1 MMGGMSE
8 AYTETVLDHFRNPR
22 NVGAQPD
29 ADAVGRAENPASGA
43 SMELYLRVFDG
54 RIHLA
59 TFQIQG
65 CTASIAAG
73 SMATEMT
80 VGRTVSEAAA
90 ITRTEIEGALGGLPA
105 TRKHAAALAEQAI
118 RAAIADYGLGAK

>member
-1 MMGGMSE
+1 MTAGVSE
-8 AYTETVLDHFRNPR
+8 AYTETVLDHFGNPR
-22 NVGAQPD
+22 NVGVQAD

-43 SMELYLRVFDG
+43 SMELYLRVLDG
-54 RIHLA
+54 RIQRA

-80 VGRTVSEAAA
+80 AGRTVSEAAA
-90 ITRTEIEGALGGLPA
+90 ITRTEIEEALGGLPA

-118 RAAIADYGLGAK
+118 RAAIADYGNGAQ